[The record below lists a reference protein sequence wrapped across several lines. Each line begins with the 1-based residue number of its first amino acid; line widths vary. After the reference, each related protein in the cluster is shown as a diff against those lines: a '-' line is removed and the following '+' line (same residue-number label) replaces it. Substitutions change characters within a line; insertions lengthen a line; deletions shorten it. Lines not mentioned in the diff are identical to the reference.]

1 MVLEATQR
9 TREFLGNM
17 IAANAAAIRQHTEA
31 IGDVYNSPVVAVEK
45 IEQAH
50 NDLIEAMDLADRF
63 KQQGIDAAR
72 ENIARLGQLSSEL
85 QQRSRGLI
93 EQRQPQVESM

>member
-1 MVLEATQR
+1 
-9 TREFLGNM
+9 M

-72 ENIARLGQLSSEL
+72 ENIARLSQLSSEL
-85 QQRSRGLI
+85 QQRSSGLI
-93 EQRQPQVESM
+93 EQRQPQVESIEA